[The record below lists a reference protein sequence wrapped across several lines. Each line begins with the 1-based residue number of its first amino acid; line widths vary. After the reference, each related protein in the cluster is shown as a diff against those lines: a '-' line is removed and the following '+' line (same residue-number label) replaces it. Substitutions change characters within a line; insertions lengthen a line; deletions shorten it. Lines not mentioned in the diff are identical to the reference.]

1 MVVDVP
7 DLRFPPGI
15 IRITG
20 VIHVTFVNLTR
31 GEPSEGPRMRLNK
44 LLKKLQF
51 DSKYIYEFKTVTR
64 LRINKPLYNTSYIGI
79 SIM

>member
-7 DLRFPPGI
+7 DLRLPPGI

-31 GEPSEGPRMRLNK
+31 GEPSEGARMRLNK

-64 LRINKPLYNTSYIGI
+64 LNINKPLYNTSYIGI

>member
-7 DLRFPPGI
+7 DLRLPPGI
-15 IRITG
+15 ICITG

-31 GEPSEGPRMRLNK
+31 GEPSKGPRMRLNK

-51 DSKYIYEFKTVTR
+51 DSKYEFKSITR
-64 LRINKPLYNTSYIGI
+64 LGLNNNKK
-79 SIM
+79 

>member
-7 DLRFPPGI
+7 DLRLPPGI

-20 VIHVTFVNLTR
+20 VIHVTFVNLTW

-51 DSKYIYEFKTVTR
+51 DSKYTYEFKTVTR
-64 LRINKPLYNTSYIGI
+64 LRLNKPKNSTLNYIYE
-79 SIM
+79 SR

>member
-51 DSKYIYEFKTVTR
+51 DSKYEFKTVTR
-64 LRINKPLYNTSYIGI
+64 WRLNKPQNNTLNYIYE
-79 SIM
+79 SR

>member
-31 GEPSEGPRMRLNK
+31 GEPSEGPWMRLNK

-51 DSKYIYEFKTVTR
+51 DSKYEFKTVTR
-64 LRINKPLYNTSYIGI
+64 LRLNKPQNNTLNYIYE
-79 SIM
+79 SR

>member
-15 IRITG
+15 ICITG

-51 DSKYIYEFKTVTR
+51 DSKYEFKTVTR
-64 LRINKPLYNTSYIGI
+64 LRLNKPQNNTLIYIYE
-79 SIM
+79 SR

>member
-7 DLRFPPGI
+7 DLRLPPGI

-51 DSKYIYEFKTVTR
+51 DSKYEFKTVTR
-64 LRINKPLYNTSYIGI
+64 LRLNKPQNSTLKYIYE
-79 SIM
+79 SR

>member
-15 IRITG
+15 ISITG

-51 DSKYIYEFKTVTR
+51 DSKYEFKTVTR
-64 LRINKPLYNTSYIGI
+64 LRLNKPQNNTLSYIYE
-79 SIM
+79 SR

>member
-51 DSKYIYEFKTVTR
+51 DSKYEFKTRWR
-64 LRINKPLYNTSYIGI
+64 LNKPQNNTLNYIYE
-79 SIM
+79 SR